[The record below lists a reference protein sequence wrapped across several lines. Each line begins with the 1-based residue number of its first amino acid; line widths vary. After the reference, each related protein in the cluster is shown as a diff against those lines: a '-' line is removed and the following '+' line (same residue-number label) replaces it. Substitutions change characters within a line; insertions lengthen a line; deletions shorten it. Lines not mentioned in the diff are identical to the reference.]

1 MSMPLPTDNPR
12 LSDYVAVGRR
22 RWRAIAVVV
31 ALVLV
36 AAVTYAVVRP
46 AAQGA
51 TALISLTVA
60 EGSPPVDPQVEL
72 AVLQSPQVE
81 AAVEERL
88 GFLPDAQAARVG
100 DSSVLS
106 VTVAAAN
113 AEEAAESANAFADAY
128 IEQSNARELAR
139 LLAGQES
146 LIDRLDEIRAAA
158 TTTGGPE
165 VDPEALRELRLAADL
180 LADAATSGRLAA
192 VEAAAAELR
201 AAAGGAV
208 GTEAALAL
216 VRRARLLQ
224 LLDDVALAA
233 DTVTAS
239 GPQLVVQADS
249 SGAVTPGGLVR
260 IIPVALVIGLLVGA
274 FVALARELSDRR
286 VRETRDLRR
295 EDDLPVL
302 TMTPSV
308 AGYDALRGA
317 LVLGLPE
324 GGLVQIAQVVG
335 EDAAGPVAELLQG
348 SLERGDRRV
357 RVIDVS
363 TAEAAH
369 AQGLAAVTGPG
380 VVEALRDGRR
390 PGDFVLMVSGPVS
403 EHGDGLVLAGAV
415 DGLVLVVQAGLD
427 ARDDVHRAQRLVRG
441 CGARLLA
448 TVLLERQPSEAA

>member
-1 MSMPLPTDNPR
+1 MPLPTDNPR

-31 ALVLV
+31 ALVLL
-36 AAVTYAVVRP
+36 AAVTYAVARP
-46 AAQGA
+46 APQEA
-51 TALISLTVA
+51 TALISLTVP
-60 EGSPPVDPQVEL
+60 EGSPPVDPQLEL
-72 AVLQSPQVE
+72 AVLESPQVE

-100 DSSVLS
+100 DSPVLS
-106 VTVAAAN
+106 VTVAAAS
-113 AEEAAESANAFADAY
+113 AEKAAESANAFADAY
-128 IEQSNARELAR
+128 IEQRNARELAR

-146 LIDRLDEIRAAA
+146 LTERLDEVRAAA

-201 AAAGGAV
+201 EAAGGAV

-216 VRRARLLQ
+216 VRRARLQQ
-224 LLDDVALAA
+224 LLDDVAVAV
-233 DTVTAS
+233 DTVTTS

-249 SGAVTPGGLVR
+249 SATETAGGLARV
-260 IIPVALVIGLLVGA
+260 IPVALVIGLLVGA

-302 TMTPSV
+302 TVTPSG
-308 AGYDALRGA
+308 AGLDALRGS

-324 GGLVQIAQVVG
+324 GGLVQIAQVAG
-335 EDAAGPVAELLQG
+335 EDASGPVAELLQG

-357 RVIDVS
+357 RVVDVS
-363 TAEAAH
+363 SPEAAH
-369 AQGLAAVTGPG
+369 AHGLAAVTGPG
-380 VVEALRDGRR
+380 VADALRDGRV
-390 PGDFVLMVSGPVS
+390 PGDFVLVTSGPVG

-415 DGLVLVVQAGLD
+415 DGLVLVVQVGLD
-427 ARDDVHRAQRLVRG
+427 ARDDVHRAERLLRS

-448 TVLLERQPSEAA
+448 TVLLERQPVEAS